1 MSGQVD
7 AVVLLQWGLPIISI
21 LGNAGAWIYA
31 WQARKHAA
39 QTGDLKA
46 LELRIQALELQQ
58 SIQSEQL
65 RHIPT
70 TTQLND
76 LAGGLAELRG
86 DIKALTATITPL
98 EKTVG
103 LIDVHL
109 RSLGK
114 PTAA

>member
-46 LELRIQALELQQ
+46 LELRILSCQRPHSRAFHC
-58 SIQSEQL
+58 SWISFFV
-65 RHIPT
+65 R
-70 TTQLND
+70 
-76 LAGGLAELRG
+76 
-86 DIKALTATITPL
+86 
-98 EKTVG
+98 
-103 LIDVHL
+103 
-109 RSLGK
+109 
-114 PTAA
+114 